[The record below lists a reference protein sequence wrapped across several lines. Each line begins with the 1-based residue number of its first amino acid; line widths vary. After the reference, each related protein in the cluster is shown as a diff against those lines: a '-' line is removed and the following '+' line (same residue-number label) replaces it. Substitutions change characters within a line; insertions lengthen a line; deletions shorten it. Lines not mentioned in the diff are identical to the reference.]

1 MNRAVEKYGKTSK
14 IKPIPGHNMPLAA
27 IGVFLLW
34 FGWYG
39 FNGGSVLSGNPETV
53 SFVFVT
59 TTLAACSGVVGS
71 MITSWFISAKPDLS
85 MTLNGALAGLVGIT
99 AGADIISPLFSVIIG
114 IISGFIVVIS
124 VIQLDKLKIDDP
136 VGAISVHLFCGIWG
150 TLAVGLFSNQHS
162 FLTQLIGVGSYGIA
176 CLLSSIGIFFLA
188 KAIFG
193 LRVTEQEEVKGLDL
207 SEHDSESYS
216 GFQIF
221 TVE

>member
-1 MNRAVEKYGKTSK
+1 
-14 IKPIPGHNMPLAA
+14 MPLAT

-39 FNGGSVLSGNPETV
+39 FNGGSVLSGNPEAV

-99 AGADIISPLFSVIIG
+99 AGADVISPLFSVIIG

-136 VGAISVHLFCGIWG
+136 VGTLFIVLWNLGH
-150 TLAVGLFSNQHS
+150 FSRW
-162 FLTQLIGVGSYGIA
+162 II
-176 CLLSSIGIFFLA
+176 
-188 KAIFG
+188 
-193 LRVTEQEEVKGLDL
+193 
-207 SEHDSESYS
+207 
-216 GFQIF
+216 
-221 TVE
+221 